1 MRTANRD
8 QASVGATVAAPNLTV
23 AYGRKGALER
33 SPVRF
38 RPSTA
43 AIMLTLVPALA
54 GCASH
59 QVGPYRPVPI
69 ESDVA
74 RISSLAY
81 PEDLA
86 AFASTWPDKAAA
98 RNEMV
103 TARMYVA
110 DMEYQ
115 VYEANL
121 TKEIQDEG
129 LLGTATLLGL
139 TTASTLVSPAPTKTI
154 LSGLATGVAGLDK
167 AYNEKELLSNA
178 MQALQTQMRADRKA
192 QAAEIYAKML
202 RGTGN
207 VKQPTPIGEY
217 TWSMALSDAE
227 AYYQAGTISSALI
240 GLTRTVSNKETNAAL
255 AKAEAGPNAR
265 AVKAAQDTAAPIS
278 QSSPPPG
285 LAPLTKE
292 QVRSNRISNPTSTIT
307 TIPHSDNSK
316 NIANELFI
324 VKVKAALCIPEKDAS
339 LSPATESAIK
349 DYLRGMGQPVPKQIE
364 PYFDPN
370 LQPVLGKAINDVKDC
385 KAQGFETPYEVGA
398 FGVPADGR
406 TDSIKDLQ
414 SKINDKLKANESSTT
429 IKETGSFDTDT
440 RDAIQELR
448 ERQKL
453 PPGRQIDL
461 TLDKYLNTRHK

>member
-1 MRTANRD
+1 MRTTNRD
-8 QASVGATVAAPNLTV
+8 QANASPPVIAPDLIVVN
-23 AYGRKGALER
+23 GRKEALER
-33 SPVRF
+33 WRVRF

-43 AIMLTLVPALA
+43 AIILTLVPTLA

-59 QVGPYRPVPI
+59 QLGPYRPVPI
-69 ESDVA
+69 ETDVA

-207 VKQPTPIGEY
+207 AKQPTPIGEY
-217 TWSMALSDAE
+217 TWSMALADAE
-227 AYYQAGTISSALI
+227 AYYQAGTISSGLI
-240 GLTRTVSNKETNAAL
+240 GLSRTVSNKETNASL
-255 AKAEAGPNAR
+255 AKAEAGPNPS
-265 AVKAAQDTAAPIS
+265 AVAAAHDTAAPIS
-278 QSSPPPG
+278 GSTLPPPVTIPQSRKVFV
-285 LAPLTKE
+285 APIKSAQERAPAPIKLI
-292 QVRSNRISNPTSTIT
+292 RSNTDGEGLFEQTQSKETILYYQT
-307 TIPHSDNSK
+307 TLCLPRNGNVLSLRQGLIDFFSK
-316 NIANELFI
+316 AN
-324 VKVKAALCIPEKDAS
+324 A
-339 LSPATESAIK
+339 
-349 DYLRGMGQPVPKQIE
+349 
-364 PYFDPN
+364 FDPDRVDHIKTN
-370 LQPVLGKAINDVKDC
+370 GLNQP
-385 KAQGFETPYEVGA
+385 
-398 FGVPADGR
+398 
-406 TDSIKDLQ
+406 DLDQ
-414 SKINDKLKANESSTT
+414 MKTLLDNES
-429 IKETGSFDTDT
+429 KLTGN
-440 RDAIQELR
+440 
-448 ERQKL
+448 KN
-453 PPGRQIDL
+453 
-461 TLDKYLNTRHK
+461 KCK